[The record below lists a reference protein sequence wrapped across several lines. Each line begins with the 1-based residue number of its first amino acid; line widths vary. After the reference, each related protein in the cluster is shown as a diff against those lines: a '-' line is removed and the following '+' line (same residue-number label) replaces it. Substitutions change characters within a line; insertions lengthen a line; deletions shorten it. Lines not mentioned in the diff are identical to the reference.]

1 MDKILNRICS
11 IKKHPISELDEKFR
25 ITYLKGLGAC
35 LNIISEDSAVTKMFF
50 TAWAQSVLQNNTD
63 VSEFWES
70 DLKAI
75 RKAVSIQRKR
85 FNFFSM
91 KHSFFFDA
99 FYLTYNFEK
108 DKLTTI
114 YNFLNKKIASYFT
127 RGALQKVY
135 DYYVDNKEPSKVS
148 SILIDH
154 KKRNELYFRA
164 SPKRVLVIAN
174 VSAGKSTLINALVGY
189 PLNKVRT
196 TACTNKLVMLHNKR
210 ETDGITISKNT
221 NNCHKYDY
229 YNSIEYYCYYNSIEQ
244 VDSNMFT
251 EAAFPFNSSLSSK
264 SICFI
269 DTPGVNNVED
279 TYHRTITEESIRKN
293 DYNAVIYV
301 SNAQYFGTTDEKAL
315 LEYLHK
321 NVRKPIV
328 FVLNQLDKFKP
339 KEDSI
344 DKMLANYNSLLNSIG
359 FKQPIIIPVS
369 AQAALLFKTDNTK
382 LDEDELFEKELLQ
395 KKFEKDY
402 YNLPQYIGAE
412 ISTAL
417 LERTGILQL
426 ERTIV

>member
-11 IKKHPISELDEKFR
+11 IKEHPISEFDEKFR
-25 ITYLKGLGAC
+25 VTYLKGLGAF
-35 LNIISEDSAVTKMFF
+35 LYSISENSAVTKMFF
-50 TAWAQSVLQNNTD
+50 TAWAQSILQNNVD
-63 VSEFWES
+63 VSGFWKN
-70 DLKAI
+70 DIKAI
-75 RKAVSIQRKR
+75 KKAVSVQRKR

-91 KHSFFFDA
+91 KYSFFFDA

-114 YNFLNKKIASYFT
+114 YNFLNKEVASYFT

-148 SILIDH
+148 SILINH
-154 KKRNELYFRA
+154 KKRNELYFTA
-164 SPKRVLVIAN
+164 LPQKVLVVAN

-221 NNCHKYDY
+221 NDCYRYD
-229 YNSIEYYCYYNSIEQ
+229 YYNSIEQ
-244 VDSNMFT
+244 VDSNMFV

-279 TYHRTITEESIRKN
+279 THHRTITEETIRRN

-301 SNAQYFGTTDEKAL
+301 SNAQYFGTTDERAL
-315 LEYLHK
+315 LEYLYE

-359 FKQPIIIPVS
+359 FKHPIIIPVS
-369 AQAALLFKTDNTK
+369 AQAALLFKIDNTK

-402 YNLPQYIGAE
+402 YNLPQYIGVE

>member
-11 IKKHPISELDEKFR
+11 IKEHPISEFDEKFR
-25 ITYLKGLGAC
+25 VTYLKGLGAC

-50 TAWAQSVLQNNTD
+50 TVWAQSILQNNAD
-63 VSEFWES
+63 VSKFWKN
-70 DLKAI
+70 DFKAI
-75 RKAVSIQRKR
+75 KKAVSIQRKG

-91 KHSFFFDA
+91 KYSFFFDA

-114 YNFLNKKIASYFT
+114 YNFLNKEVASYFT

-148 SILIDH
+148 SILINH
-154 KKRNELYFRA
+154 KKRNELYFTA
-164 SPKRVLVIAN
+164 SPQKVLVVAN

-189 PLNKVRT
+189 SLNKVRT

-221 NNCHKYDY
+221 NDCYRYD
-229 YNSIEYYCYYNSIEQ
+229 YYNSIEQ
-244 VDSNMFT
+244 VDSNMFV

-279 TYHRTITEESIRKN
+279 TYHRTITEETIRRN

-301 SNAQYFGTTDEKAL
+301 SNAQYFGTTDERAL
-315 LEYLHK
+315 LEYLYE

-328 FVLNQLDKFKP
+328 FVLNQLDKFKQ

-344 DKMLANYNSLLNSIG
+344 DKMLVDYDNLLNSIG
-359 FKQPIIIPVS
+359 FKHPVIIPVS

-382 LDEDELFEKELLQ
+382 LDEDELFEKELLR

-402 YNLPQYIGAE
+402 YNLSQYIGGE
-412 ISTAL
+412 KRTDL
-417 LERTGILQL
+417 LEKTGILQL
-426 ERTIV
+426 ERTIIN

>member
-25 ITYLKGLGAC
+25 ITYLKGLGAF
-35 LNIISEDSAVTKMFF
+35 LNAISEDSAVTKMFF
-50 TAWAQSVLQNNTD
+50 TAWAQSILQNNTD

-114 YNFLNKKIASYFT
+114 YNFLNKEIASYFT

-154 KKRNELYFRA
+154 KKRNELYFTA

-221 NNCHKYDY
+221 NDCYR
-229 YNSIEYYCYYNSIEQ
+229 YNYYNSIEQ
-244 VDSNMFT
+244 VDSNMFV

-279 TYHRTITEESIRKN
+279 TYHRTITEETIRRN

-301 SNAQYFGTTDEKAL
+301 SNAQYFGTTDERAL
-315 LEYLHK
+315 LEYLYE

-328 FVLNQLDKFKP
+328 FVLNQLDKFKQ

-344 DKMLANYNSLLNSIG
+344 DKMLVDYDNLLNSIG
-359 FKQPIIIPVS
+359 FKQPVIIPVS
-369 AQAALLFKTDNTK
+369 AQAALLFKIDNTK

-426 ERTIV
+426 ERTIIN

>member
-11 IKKHPISELDEKFR
+11 IKEHPISEFDEKFR
-25 ITYLKGLGAC
+25 VTYLKGLGAF
-35 LNIISEDSAVTKMFF
+35 LYSISENSAVTKMFF
-50 TAWAQSVLQNNTD
+50 TAWAQSILQNNVD
-63 VSEFWES
+63 VSGFWKN
-70 DLKAI
+70 DIKAI
-75 RKAVSIQRKR
+75 KKAVSVQRKR

-91 KHSFFFDA
+91 KYSFFFDA

-114 YNFLNKKIASYFT
+114 YNFLNKEVASYFT

-148 SILIDH
+148 SILINH
-154 KKRNELYFRA
+154 KKRNELYFTA
-164 SPKRVLVIAN
+164 SPQKVLVVAN

-210 ETDGITISKNT
+210 ETDGITISNNT
-221 NNCHKYDY
+221 NDCYRYD
-229 YNSIEYYCYYNSIEQ
+229 YYNSIEQ
-244 VDSNMFT
+244 VDSNMFV

-279 TYHRTITEESIRKN
+279 TYHRTITEETIRRN

-301 SNAQYFGTTDEKAL
+301 SNAQYFGTTDERAL
-315 LEYLHK
+315 LEYLYE

-328 FVLNQLDKFKP
+328 FVLNQLDKFKT

-344 DKMLANYNSLLNSIG
+344 DKMLVDYDNLLNSIG
-359 FKQPIIIPVS
+359 FKQPVIIPVS
-369 AQAALLFKTDNTK
+369 AQAALLFKIDNTK

-426 ERTIV
+426 ERTIIN